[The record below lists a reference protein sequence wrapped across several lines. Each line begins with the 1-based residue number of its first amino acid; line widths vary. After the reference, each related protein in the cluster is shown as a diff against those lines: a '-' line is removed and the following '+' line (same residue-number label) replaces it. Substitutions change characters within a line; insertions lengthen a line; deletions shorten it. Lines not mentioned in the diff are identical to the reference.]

1 VIVHAGE
8 FCDGVA
14 SRQFSFDRRLYP
26 LQNREDSC
34 DGEACERTP
43 PLLAPWRRVADAMYL
58 VKRSSRM
65 QFHDAFS
72 LTLFEA
78 EALLAGD
85 VARKSSRLRGAAK
98 WRVV

>member
-1 VIVHAGE
+1 
-8 FCDGVA
+8 
-14 SRQFSFDRRLYP
+14 
-26 LQNREDSC
+26 
-34 DGEACERTP
+34 
-43 PLLAPWRRVADAMYL
+43 
-58 VKRSSRM
+58 M

>member
-1 VIVHAGE
+1 MAWRAATS
-8 FCDGVA
+8 A
-14 SRQFSFDRRLYP
+14 SIAAFIRFKTARTRAMARRASG
-26 LQNREDSC
+26 R
-34 DGEACERTP
+34 RRF
-43 PLLAPWRRVADAMYL
+43 WRRGGASLMPC
-58 VKRSSRM
+58 KRLSRM